1 MTYVRTYAARGD
13 GAVREITERYA
24 RFLYW
29 IASRS
34 RAKTLSK
41 ELAHGLEL
49 GLTICLFALSLPL
62 GAYPLDSYEVTGIG
76 RLEEARRVQAG
87 ELNGVKQPSGALL
100 TREQVTPRLLAYKN
114 LELPT
119 PDPKFTAEITHLLG
133 GFADRYALAVL
144 DISDPAQ
151 PVYAELNGKVSR
163 NPGSVGKLL
172 VALGVFQAL
181 ADIYPDDLEKRW
193 QLLRDTPVIAD
204 EFVISDS
211 HTVRRWDRQHERLI
225 RRPLQ
230 PGDPG
235 SFFENLDWML
245 SASSNSAAGTVAKQG
260 MLLKALG
267 TAYPPDDAAGKAF
280 FRQTPRGELSALLA
294 DFIETPVTRNGLDL
308 TQLRQGSFF
317 TRVGK
322 QKVQGKS
329 SYATVR
335 ELMKFMLR
343 LEQGRI
349 VDEFSSTEIKRLL
362 YSTERRIRYAS
373 SPALVDSAVYF
384 KSGSLFGCQP
394 EPGFVCRPYQ
404 GNVRNFMNSVAI
416 IEYPSG
422 DRRLHYIV
430 SLMSNV
436 LRRNSAVDHQS
447 LATKIHRLLQARH
460 LAPVGSN

>member
-1 MTYVRTYAARGD
+1 MTQRHPHAARSLARALATCL
-13 GAVREITERYA
+13 AVI
-24 RFLYW
+24 
-29 IASRS
+29 SMS
-34 RAKTLSK
+34 
-41 ELAHGLEL
+41 LE
-49 GLTICLFALSLPL
+49 
-62 GAYPLDSYEVTGIG
+62 AYPLDSYAVTGIG
-76 RLEEARRVQAG
+76 RLEEARRVQVG

-100 TREQVTPRLLAYKN
+100 TRAQVTPRLLAFKN

-119 PDPKFTAEITHLLG
+119 PDPKFTAEITQLLG
-133 GFADRYALAVL
+133 SYADRYALAVL

-151 PVYAELNGKVSR
+151 PVYAELNGNVSR

-181 ADIYPDDLEKRW
+181 ADIYPNEPEKRW
-193 QLLRDTPVIAD
+193 QLLRDTPIIAD

-225 RRPLQ
+225 RRPLR

-235 SFFENLDWML
+235 SFLENLDWML
-245 SASSNSAAGTVAKQG
+245 SASSNSAAGTVMKHG

-267 TAYPPDDAAGKAF
+267 AAYPPEDAAGKAF
-280 FRQTPRGELSALLA
+280 FRNTPRGDLSALLA
-294 DFIETPVTRNGLDL
+294 EFIETPVTRNGLDL

-317 TRVGK
+317 THVGK
-322 QKVQGKS
+322 QKVQGKN
-329 SYATVR
+329 SYATAR

-373 SPALVDSAVYF
+373 SPALFDSAVYF

-416 IEYPSG
+416 VEYPSG
-422 DRRLHYIV
+422 NRRLHYIV

-436 LRRNSAVDHQS
+436 LRRNSAVDHQT
-447 LATKIHRLLQARH
+447 LATRLHRLLQARH
-460 LAPVGSN
+460 PAPTVTK